1 MLAGELYKPA
11 KTTNECTQATNI
23 TLRVLLSF
31 KIWLIST
38 KKLHPTFPISNLQ
51 NSTQDHKIPTL
62 HKLSNWIKINHR
74 LFTLCL
80 PADSA
85 KNKQKKAGIEGAFAL
100 PFFPGKKL
108 QFALFLRELFDSP
121 G

>member
-1 MLAGELYKPA
+1 
-11 KTTNECTQATNI
+11 
-23 TLRVLLSF
+23 
-31 KIWLIST
+31 
-38 KKLHPTFPISNLQ
+38 
-51 NSTQDHKIPTL
+51 
-62 HKLSNWIKINHR
+62 
-74 LFTLCL
+74 L